1 MVAKVERDALMR
13 EAHAAHPHYGWDGNK
28 GYGAAGHL
36 EALREHGPTPLHRV
50 SWKLPERRAPSTSR
64 RQCAARGV
72 AMPRARPRSVMMVV
86 VSSEDLEN
94 YETEAELALYREYRD
109 VVGLFRYVVE
119 TERRFYL
126 ANKVDLQVR
135 SAGSDIYFEVT
146 MADAWV
152 WDVYRSARL
161 VKNVRVVTFRDVNV
175 EELAHDDAM
184 PDIRQL
190 RGGR

>member
-1 MVAKVERDALMR
+1 MSLVANLSALASR
-13 EAHAAHPHYGWDGNK
+13 IVHDG
-28 GYGAAGHL
+28 
-36 EALREHGPTPLHRV
+36 T
-50 SWKLPERRAPSTSR
+50 
-64 RQCAARGV
+64 
-72 AMPRARPRSVMMVV
+72 

-109 VVGLFRYVVE
+109 VVGLFQYVVE

-135 SAGSDIYFEVT
+135 ASGGDIYFEVT

-161 VKNVRVVTFRDVNV
+161 VRNVRVVTFKDVNI
-175 EELAHDDAM
+175 EELAHDPDTM

-190 RGGR
+190 RGR